1 MAAMGWTATSSGKR
15 VDTMPAQSAACS
27 VSAPVANP
35 AKADDFLSARS
46 FEDLARRVTDH
57 TGIRLPATK
66 KQMVEGRLRKRAHAL
81 GMDLVGYCDWL
92 LADDA
97 PAAEFQHVVDAITT
111 NKTDFYREPDHFEF
125 LAKCAVPHL
134 LKERRPLLKVWSA
147 ACSTGV
153 EAYTAAMVL
162 ADLAGANRFRFA
174 ILGTDIC
181 TTVLAAAERAVYGGD
196 VAAAIPPE
204 QQRRYLLRSRK
215 ADEVRIVPELRRLV
229 RFAQLN
235 LMSGQYPVDRDV
247 DIIFLRNVLIY
258 FDKPTQV
265 AVLRR
270 LIRHL
275 HPGGFLFLG
284 HSESMIGTELG
295 LREAGPAIFRWK

>member
-15 VDTMPAQSAACS
+15 ADAMPAPAAAHCAC
-27 VSAPVANP
+27 APGADPV
-35 AKADDFLSARS
+35 KASGDFLSARS

-57 TGIRLPATK
+57 TGIRLPASK

-81 GMDLVGYCDWL
+81 GMDLARYCEWL
-92 LADDA
+92 LDNDA
-97 PAAEFQHVVDAITT
+97 QEFQHVVDAITT
-111 NKTDFYREPDHFEF
+111 NKTDFYREPDHFAF
-125 LAKCAVPHL
+125 LAKCAVPQF
-134 LKERRPLLKVWSA
+134 LKERRSLLKVWSA
-147 ACSTGV
+147 ACSTGA

-174 ILGTDIC
+174 VLGTDIC
-181 TTVLAAAERAVYGGD
+181 TTVLAAAERAIYGAD
-196 VAAAIPPE
+196 MAVAIPAE
-204 QQRRYLLRSRK
+204 QQRRYLLRGRK
-215 ADEVRIVPELRRLV
+215 AEEVRIVPELRRLV
-229 RFAQLN
+229 HFAHLN
-235 LMSGQYPVDRDV
+235 LMSGQYPVDHDV

-258 FDKPTQV
+258 FDKPTQM

-270 LIRHL
+270 LIQHL

-284 HSESMIGTELG
+284 HSESMIGTELE